1 MTTPPLGSSIPELC
15 EAALRASRDA
25 VVLVSTSGA
34 DEGGEV
40 LWGNTAFAE
49 LTGYP
54 PEEYT
59 GAPAHWLSRLTSDAT
74 IADRIRNAVRENQPW
89 NGEGLLRHRTGRLIP
104 VQVHLTPLR
113 SGSGSEH
120 SIAFLG
126 QIRNVEDQKQMEER
140 LWLAQRLGAVAQL
153 ARGIARS
160 HEHTVHG
167 LSAYASR
174 CGTPDDPALRALQDA
189 GSSTLRFLRQ
199 VEALA
204 VPSPHRVASVQWN
217 HVVRDLEGL
226 ITCVLGD
233 HTHLVLDLDPGLGL
247 VRGDQVLLQ
256 QILLNLVLNASQ
268 AMPEG
273 GVLTITTTNSYPAEL
288 PSAILGRR
296 GAGAQVV
303 LSVSDTGRG
312 MPPEIRTRLFEPFFS
327 TRNSSLGLGLTV
339 VQGIVKAGGG
349 YVWIQSSE
357 SEGTTARVYLPFVAS
372 SLPEGDDPAAG

>member
-1 MTTPPLGSSIPELC
+1 MTTPLSDFPAPGLL
-15 EAALRASRDA
+15 EAALEASRDA
-25 VVLVSTSGA
+25 VVLVSTPRA
-34 DEGGEV
+34 DEGSEV
-40 LWGNTAFAE
+40 IWGNAAFAG
-49 LTGYP
+49 LTGYQ

-59 GAPAHWLSRLTSDAT
+59 KAPAHWLSRLTGDTS
-74 IADRIRNAVRENQPW
+74 ISDRIRNAAQEGQPW

-113 SGSGSEH
+113 AGSGSEH
-120 SIAFLG
+120 PIAFLG

-160 HEHTVHG
+160 HEHAVHG
-167 LSAYASR
+167 LSTYARQS
-174 CGTPDDPALRALQDA
+174 GTPDDPALRALQEA

-204 VPSPHRVASVQWN
+204 VPSPHRAVSVQWN
-217 HVVRDLEGL
+217 HVIRDLEGL

-247 VRGDQVLLQ
+247 IRGDYVLFQQV
-256 QILLNLVLNASQ
+256 LLNLVLNASQ

-273 GVLTITTTNSYPAEL
+273 GVLTITTANSYPAEL
-288 PSAILGRR
+288 PQTILGPR

-312 MPPEIRTRLFEPFFS
+312 MPPEVRTRLFEPFFT
-327 TRNSSLGLGLTV
+327 TRTSSLGLGLTV
-339 VQGIVKAGGG
+339 VQGIVRAGGG
-349 YVWIQSSE
+349 YVWIQSAE
-357 SEGTTARVYLPFVAS
+357 SEGTTARVYLPYIAS
-372 SLPEGDDPAAG
+372 SPPEGDDPAAK

>member
-1 MTTPPLGSSIPELC
+1 MTTPPPAFPIPKLFA
-15 EAALRASRDA
+15 AALEASRDA

-34 DEGGEV
+34 DGTGEV
-40 LWGNTAFAE
+40 LWSNAAFAD
-49 LTGYP
+49 LTGYQ

-59 GAPAHWLSRLTSDAT
+59 RAPAHWLSRLTSDAT
-74 IADRIRNAVRENQPW
+74 VADRIRNAVRENQPW

-104 VQVHLTPLR
+104 VQVHLTPLHT
-113 SGSGSEH
+113 GSDQEH
-120 SIAFLG
+120 PLAFLG
-126 QIRNVEDQKQMEER
+126 QVRNVEDQKQMEER

-160 HEHTVHG
+160 HEHAVHG
-167 LSAYASR
+167 LNTYAAQ
-174 CGTPDDPALRALQDA
+174 CGNPDDPALRALQDA

-204 VPSPHRVASVQWN
+204 VPSPRHLAPVQWN

-226 ITCVLGD
+226 ITCLLGD

-256 QILLNLVLNASQ
+256 QVLLNLVLNASQ

-273 GVLTITTTNSYPAEL
+273 GVLTITTANSYPAEL
-288 PSAILGRR
+288 PSTILGRR

-327 TRNSSLGLGLTV
+327 TRDSSLGLGLTV

-349 YVWIQSSE
+349 YVWIQSAE
-357 SEGTTARVYLPFVAS
+357 SAGTTARVYLPYIS
-372 SLPEGDDPAAG
+372 PGEPEGDDPAG

>member
-1 MTTPPLGSSIPELC
+1 M
-15 EAALRASRDA
+15 
-25 VVLVSTSGA
+25 
-34 DEGGEV
+34 
-40 LWGNTAFAE
+40 LWGNAVFAG
-49 LTGYP
+49 LTGYQ
-54 PEEYT
+54 PEEYIK
-59 GAPAHWLSRLTSDAT
+59 APAHWLSRLTGDTSL
-74 IADRIRNAVRENQPW
+74 ADRIRNAAQEGQPW
-89 NGEGLLRHRTGRLIP
+89 SGEGFLRHRTGRLIP

-113 SGSGSEH
+113 TGSGSEH
-120 SIAFLG
+120 PIAFLG

-160 HEHTVHG
+160 HEHAVHG
-167 LSAYASR
+167 LSTYARQS
-174 CGTPDDPALRALQDA
+174 GTPDDPALRALQDA

-204 VPSPHRVASVQWN
+204 VPSPHRVTSVQWN

-247 VRGDQVLLQ
+247 VRGDYVLFQQV
-256 QILLNLVLNASQ
+256 LLNLVLNASQ

-273 GVLTITTTNSYPAEL
+273 GVLTITTANSYPAEL
-288 PSAILGRR
+288 PQTILGPR

-312 MPPEIRTRLFEPFFS
+312 MPPEVRTRLFEPFFT
-327 TRNSSLGLGLTV
+327 TRTSSFGLGLTV

-349 YVWIQSSE
+349 YVWIQSAE
-357 SEGTTARVYLPFVAS
+357 SEGTTARVYLPYIAPS
-372 SLPEGDDPAAG
+372 PPEGDDPTAK